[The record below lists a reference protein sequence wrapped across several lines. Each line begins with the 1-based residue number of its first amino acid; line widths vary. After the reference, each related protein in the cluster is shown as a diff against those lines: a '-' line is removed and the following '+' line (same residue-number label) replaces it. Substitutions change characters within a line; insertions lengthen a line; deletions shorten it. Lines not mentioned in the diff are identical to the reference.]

1 MSSKGIST
9 AATATI
15 GAAVGAVTVTVA
27 VAVTGAVT
35 VLYGRWLWHIIVW

>member
-15 GAAVGAVTVTVA
+15 GATVGAVTGAVTVA
-27 VAVTGAVT
+27 GAVT
-35 VLYGRWLWHIIVW
+35 VLYGRWLWHIIIW